1 MATRRRDGRCPYRT
15 HTHDVAEIDGGR
27 WPRAHARMR
36 NKTSDSGWQR
46 EPSGAL
52 DDEQLRRNSSCSRDC
67 NHPPR
72 PPFTLW
78 TPVSRNRD
86 YIHTHR
92 VPIKINHIFYLP
104 KQVTF
109 SLCLSLSSRIVQKKL
124 LNRFGGN
131 VVQRSRM
138 NPLDLGGD
146 WAQVTLG
153 FGQCLRFHVVPGR
166 TVLRLLEGLKHWV
179 GFYSEFV

>member
-1 MATRRRDGRCPYRT
+1 MNAGRHGNATTRRQVPVRTRTTWRKLTEAAGRAR
-15 HTHDVAEIDGGR
+15 G
-27 WPRAHARMR
+27 HARMR

-92 VPIKINHIFYLP
+92 VRIKINHIFYLP

-109 SLCLSLSSRIVQKKL
+109 SLCLSLSSRIVQK
-124 LNRFGGN
+124 N
-131 VVQRSRM
+131 
-138 NPLDLGGD
+138 
-146 WAQVTLG
+146 
-153 FGQCLRFHVVPGR
+153 
-166 TVLRLLEGLKHWV
+166 
-179 GFYSEFV
+179 YSTDSAEMWYNDHE